1 MNADN
6 VNIEKS
12 WGKVLLGEFQRPYFN
27 ALSTTLKSAI
37 SEGKTIYPPS
47 PLIFRAFELTPY
59 NELKVVI
66 LGQDPYHNPG
76 QAMGL
81 SFSVPKGVRTPP
93 SLKNIYKELHSD
105 IGFSIPEHGDL
116 TQWAE
121 QGVFLLNAMLTV
133 EERKP
138 GSHKKIGWQKFTDAV
153 IKTISDNKEGIIFML
168 WGRYAQSK
176 KIFIDTEKH
185 HVLEAAHPS
194 PLARNA
200 FSGCKHFTECNALLT
215 EQGQSTINWS
225 ID

>member
-1 MNADN
+1 MSADN
-6 VNIEKS
+6 VKIEKS
-12 WGKVLLGEFQRPYFN
+12 WKKVLFREFQKPYFN
-27 ALSTTLKSAI
+27 ELSTALKSAI
-37 SEGKTIYPPS
+37 SDGKIIYPPG
-47 PLIFRAFELTPY
+47 PLIFRAFELTPF

-93 SLKNIYKELHSD
+93 SLKNVYKELHSD
-105 IGFSIPEHGDL
+105 IGFSIPDHGDL

-176 KIFIDTEKH
+176 KVLIDTEKH

-200 FSGCKHFTECNALLT
+200 FSGCKHFSKCNHLLI
-215 EQGQSTINWS
+215 EQGQSIINWT